1 MLVTLVL
8 LEVLDEAASQIL
20 CLLFPLSGICVG
32 VAGIEDGGIDTG
44 QSGGDL
50 KVEVGDLLGGSLVDG
65 TAQDGVDDAAGILTL
80 TIPAL
85 GTIQLSGFPVVT
97 DLGKGEPGD
106 TGTSGRAGVDG
117 TIGRDGDQG
126 PSGCVGP
133 TGTRGD
139 PGRDGP
145 RGVQGP
151 EGPRGPEGPKGDPG
165 KDGALQVY
173 MQVEDPATTGQ
184 NVQAGAIWIIP

>member
-1 MLVTLVL
+1 MNTKIPLSSV
-8 LEVLDEAASQIL
+8 AAS
-20 CLLFPLSGICVG
+20 
-32 VAGIEDGGIDTG
+32 T
-44 QSGGDL
+44 
-50 KVEVGDLLGGSLVDG
+50 DG
-65 TAQDGVDDAAGILTL
+65 TVVAEAGLLSTVVPNKDEKNFTGNFDSAAGILTL
-80 TIPAL
+80 TIPEL

-106 TGTSGRAGVDG
+106 PGASGRAGVDG

-126 PSGCVGP
+126 PAGCMGP
-133 TGTRGD
+133 SGTRGD

-151 EGPRGPEGPKGDPG
+151 EGPRGPAGPKGDPG

>member
-1 MLVTLVL
+1 MNTKIPLSSV
-8 LEVLDEAASQIL
+8 AASTDGAVVAEAG
-20 CLLFPLSGICVG
+20 LLSTVLPNSDETEF
-32 VAGIEDGGIDTG
+32 TG
-44 QSGGDL
+44 SFDN
-50 KVEVGDLLGGSLVDG
+50 
-65 TAQDGVDDAAGILTL
+65 AAGILTL

-139 PGRDGP
+139 PG
-145 RGVQGP
+145 
-151 EGPRGPEGPKGDPG
+151 

-173 MQVEDPATTGQ
+173 MQVEDPAITGQ
-184 NVQAGAIWIIP
+184 NVPAGAIWIIP